1 MWQRAQGWATEAWRR
16 SRQSGQDESV
26 LEGGEP
32 QKRTRRIVW
41 RKGRPVFTEVA
52 AADAAPRAPR
62 KNQRKALCMVFEE
75 RENLEAFFREVS
87 RGEDTLSAK
96 EFAEVMRDLRIYPGP
111 RARRKPDRPLHVR
124 RSGHRGPQ

>member
-1 MWQRAQGWATEAWRR
+1 MWQRAQGWATDAWRR

-26 LEGGEP
+26 VEEEP
-32 QKRTRRIVW
+32 RERTRRIVW
-41 RKGRPVFTEVA
+41 RKGRPVVTEVA
-52 AADAAPRAPR
+52 AAADDAPRAPR

-96 EFAEVMRDLRIYPGP
+96 DFAEVMRGLRT
-111 RARRKPDRPLHVR
+111 
-124 RSGHRGPQ
+124 